1 MVHEILH
8 FNLADF
14 RFFKKLNKNLIF
26 AANIIQ
32 LEEKT
37 FFIKTPEFLDTF
49 KVLIKLWYFARFLFY
64 IKYFVV
70 F

>member
-37 FFIKTPEFLDTF
+37 FFN
-49 KVLIKLWYFARFLFY
+49 YY
-64 IKYFVV
+64 G
-70 F
+70 